1 MVCSSPQ
8 QADGAFA
15 TPIVTKRSSRI
26 PRQTPVAATAGS
38 ESGEKK
44 PKHATNAAECEAKTQ
59 VKTPPIKIWPNPERS
74 TR

>member
-8 QADGAFA
+8 QADGACA
-15 TPIVTKRSSRI
+15 TPTVTKRSSRI

-44 PKHATNAAECEAKTQ
+44 PKHATNAAECEAKIHLNKLVGKMQ
-59 VKTPPIKIWPNPERS
+59 MFAR
-74 TR
+74 